1 MSSTPQLAAFP
12 DEPLRYRF
20 GTFELDTRTG
30 ELRRQGVKMR
40 LQEQPFLILKKLLAN
55 PGGVVTR
62 EDLHATLWRTDTF
75 VDFDTSLNTAIK
87 RLREA
92 LGDSADIP
100 VFIETIPRRG
110 YRFIAPVEAF
120 GKATTPSF
128 SGQAAALTASPI
140 VKRSARIPV
149 WAVASVG
156 IAAAALGALVMD
168 LRSPKPIA
176 RVVNS
181 TQLTFDGTFKMNLQD
196 GRGNIFYN
204 EREGS
209 HVRLMKIPADGGPPV
224 QLDDSIPGLY
234 LGGVSPDGTKL
245 LVGKPVFSAGL
256 SDELATLKLMDLSS
270 GSLTDLGEIECS
282 DAHWA
287 PGGKIL
293 FSRGADVFLAD
304 GDGTHSR
311 KLFSVNGH
319 AYDMQFSP
327 DNKRLRLT
335 VRDKEH
341 LTAGIWEANAD
352 GSNLHQVLLEQ
363 SEDQEVCCG
372 IWSADGRYFFFQ
384 TTRNGTSR
392 IWAEREDGWFWSS
405 KPARAVPLT
414 TVPPNFR
421 IASLGSNGQTL
432 LATASLPKAELL
444 RYDASKKSF
453 QTFLNG
459 LPGTDVEASPDGK
472 SFVYV
477 RYPEQTLWRAR
488 SDGSGAMQ
496 LTGPTMHVA
505 LPHWSPD
512 GKRIAFSGMRSGTRF
527 GRPWNLFV
535 VSAEGGTAEQ
545 LTHGPIS
552 DLDASWSP
560 DGKTIAFGPTR
571 VEDKRQIASIEFL
584 DLATRKLTT
593 LLGSDGICCPR
604 YSPDGRYLIATH
616 SSYDDLLLYDFATAK
631 WTTIVKDLGPLGYMN
646 WTRDGKYVLFDTFE
660 VEVPKFYRIRMAD
673 LAIETVTN
681 IGEIPR
687 YYGAFGPWSG
697 IWLDGS
703 PLLVKDSSNE
713 EIYSL
718 ELQLP

>member
-1 MSSTPQLAAFP
+1 MSSPPQLAAFP
-12 DEPLRYRF
+12 NEPLRYRF

-30 ELRRQGVKMR
+30 ELRREGVKMR

-55 PGGVVTR
+55 PGEVVTR
-62 EDLHATLWRTDTF
+62 EDLHTTLWRTNTF

-92 LGDSADIP
+92 LGDSADLP

-110 YRFIAPVEAF
+110 YRFIAPVEAVD
-120 GKATTPSF
+120 KAASASF
-128 SGQAAALTASPI
+128 SAQAVAVHASPV
-140 VKRSARIPV
+140 VKQSMRIPV
-149 WAVASVG
+149 WLVAGVW

-168 LRSPKPIA
+168 LRSPKPTA

-196 GRGNIFYN
+196 GGGNIFYN
-204 EREGS
+204 EREGA

-224 QLDDSIPGLY
+224 QLDDSSPGLY

-256 SDELATLKLMDLSS
+256 SNGFATLKLMDLSS
-270 GSLTDLGEIECS
+270 GSLTDIGDIQCS

-293 FSRGADVFLAD
+293 YSRDADVFLAD

-311 KLFSVNGH
+311 KLFSVNGR
-319 AYDMQFSP
+319 AYDMEFSP
-327 DNKRLRLT
+327 DGKRLRLT

-341 LTAGIWEANAD
+341 LTAGIWEANVD

-372 IWSADGRYFFFQ
+372 VWSTDGRYFFFQ

-392 IWAEREDGWFWSS
+392 IWAGPEQGSFWSS
-405 KPARAVPLT
+405 KPGRPVPLT
-414 TVPPNFR
+414 TVPPNYR

-432 LATASLPKAELL
+432 LATASLPKAELV
-444 RYDASKKSF
+444 RYDASTKSF

-459 LPGTDVEASPDGK
+459 LPGMDVEASPDGN

-488 SDGSGAMQ
+488 SDGSGAIQ

-512 GKRIAFSGMRSGTRF
+512 GKRIAFSGMQSGK
-527 GRPWNLFV
+527 PWNLFL
-535 VSAEGGTAEQ
+535 VSAAGGPAEQ
-545 LTHGPIS
+545 LTHGAIS

-560 DGKTIAFGPTR
+560 EGKTIAFGPTR
-571 VEDKRQIASIEFL
+571 AENRKQIASIEFL
-584 DLATRKLTT
+584 DVATRKLTT
-593 LLGSDGICCPR
+593 FPGSDGICCPR

-616 SSYDDLLLYDFATAK
+616 STYDDLLLYDFATAK
-631 WTTIVKDLGPLGYMN
+631 WTTIVKDLGPIGYMY
-646 WTRDGKYVLFDTFE
+646 WTRDGKYVLFDTLE
-660 VEVPKFYRIRMAD
+660 VESPKFYRIRMAD
-673 LAIETVTN
+673 QVIDTVAN